1 MNLRTVVLVLGLLA
15 VLSSAAGGY
24 LYYHFVRESALK
36 DAEIELVA
44 TNEALRDD
52 VARIVS
58 FNQDEVRALAGFEQ
72 LQGALVDHQ
81 NEDALLR
88 ANRVLDNFAKGFAYD
103 VCFLI
108 DSLGNTIASS
118 NRNQP
123 DSFVGHSYH
132 FRKYFQ
138 DAIEG
143 RPSVELALGT
153 VTGRRGIFVSY
164 PVYPPDDA
172 RPIGV
177 VVIKVS
183 TRDLDRLFSR
193 TRNMDTLL
201 VNNDGIIFAS
211 NRENWI
217 LNHLWKLSP
226 EELERILE
234 TKQFGKGPWSW
245 TGLEK
250 KAENLVLDS
259 SGADY
264 AIREMDIENCPGWRI
279 VSLFS
284 YKTLSGKILD
294 PWAGKT
300 GYIALI
306 LCLMVGGAVT
316 VLYVIAQR
324 DIECREKSEEELRQ
338 SEERYRSLVEDS
350 FDGIFI
356 QQGPK
361 IVFAN
366 SCLYE
371 MLGYSPGELEG
382 IDHWLIFHRD
392 SQDLLRRRAIARMR
406 GEEVISQY
414 EVMLQRKDGSSF
426 PADISAR
433 LVQVDGKPGIQVWL
447 RDISGRRRAEEAQKR
462 LSIAVEQAAEAIV
475 ITDPSGTIQYI
486 NPAFE
491 SITGYSRDEAIGENT
506 RILRSGQHDE
516 AFFRKLWETLTN
528 GQVWTGQLVNR
539 KKDGTL
545 YRADVTISP
554 VCDSSGEIIN
564 YVAVTRDVTR
574 EFELRGQLL
583 QAQKMEA
590 IGTLAAGVAH
600 DFNNLLQVITGYS
613 ELFLTKANEQDP
625 FYSYLERINQAGQ
638 KGADLVRR
646 LLTFGR
652 KSEYRPCP
660 LNLNYQI
667 EQLQKML
674 ERTIPKMIKIE
685 LKLDDRLSPVNA
697 DPNHMDQVLMNLAM
711 NARDA
716 MPDGGVLTIET
727 SNVFLNEEFARVHI
741 GAKPGAYV
749 IMSISDTGH
758 GMDKETLGR
767 IYEPFYTTKEVG
779 KGTGLGLAMV
789 YGVVTQH
796 DGQVRCYSEPG
807 HGTTFRIYLPA
818 LVAEKDQLET
828 AKHEAMPKGGTETIL
843 LVDDGELLR
852 DLGKTMLEESGYKV
866 LTAAGGTEALDLYR
880 REKERISLVI
890 LDLVMPEMGGKQCLE
905 ELLKIDPKVRVL
917 IASGFVADSQITQAL
932 EMGAR
937 GSLDKPYKMKEMLQA
952 VREVL
957 D

>member
-15 VLSSAAGGY
+15 VLSTAAGGY
-24 LYYHFVRESALK
+24 LYYHSVRESALK
-36 DAEIELVA
+36 DAEIEIVE

-52 VARIVS
+52 VARLIS
-58 FNQDEVRALAGFEQ
+58 FNQDEVKALAGFEQ

-81 NEDALLR
+81 KVEALLR
-88 ANRVLDNFAKGFAYD
+88 ANGVLDNFARGFAYD

-123 DSFVGHSYH
+123 DSFVGVNYH

-138 DAIEG
+138 DAIQG
-143 RPSVELALGT
+143 RPSVEMALGT
-153 VTGRRGIFVSY
+153 VTGIRGIFVSH
-164 PVYPPDDA
+164 PVYLA
-172 RPIGV
+172 GRAKPIGV

-183 TRDLDRLFSR
+183 TRDLDRVFLR
-193 TRNMDTLL
+193 PRNMDTLL

-226 EELERILE
+226 EELERIRE
-234 TKQFGKGPWSW
+234 TKQFGKGPWNW

-250 KAENLVLDS
+250 MTDNQALDS

-264 AIREMDIENCPGWRI
+264 TIREMTIENCHGWRI
-279 VSLFS
+279 ISL
-284 YKTLSGKILD
+284 YKPETISGKIFNPLV
-294 PWAGKT
+294 GKT
-300 GYIALI
+300 GYIAII
-306 LCLMVGGAVT
+306 LCLMVGAAVT
-316 VLYVIAQR
+316 FLYAMAQR
-324 DIECREKSEEELRQ
+324 DIRGREESEDALRQSEEKFSKVFQYAPILMTLSNVDDGMYLDVNDQFCEVSGFSRDECIGKTSVDLGWISREDRIRLFEELQARGSVRGMDLKLLTKDKREIHCVYNGELIQTGNQRLLLSIARDITKRRKAEEDLRQ
-338 SEERYRSLVEDS
+338 SDERFRNFLNATDDLVFIKDQHYRYVYVNKANQVFFGLSEQDILGKADFELMPQKLAGQCRASDQRAIAEKDVVTTEEQYAVRIYQVRKFPVRLGYQEIGVGGFIQDITRRIEAEEQLTESEERYRSLVEDS

-356 QQGPK
+356 QKGPK
-361 IVFAN
+361 IMFAN
-366 SCLYE
+366 SRLCE
-371 MLGYSPGELEG
+371 MLGYSMGEFEG
-382 IDHWLIFHRD
+382 IDHWLIYHPD
-392 SQDLLRRRAIARMR
+392 SQDLTRRRAIARMR
-406 GEEVISQY
+406 GEDVIPQY

-433 LVQVDGKPGIQVWL
+433 LVQVDGKPGIQIWL

-491 SITGYSRDEAIGENT
+491 SITGYSRDEAIGENS
-506 RILRSGQHDE
+506 RILRSGHHDE

-528 GQVWTGQLVNR
+528 GEVWTGQLLNR

-564 YVAVTRDVTR
+564 YVAVTRDITR

-600 DFNNLLQVITGYS
+600 DFNNLLQVVTGYS
-613 ELFLTKANEQDP
+613 ELLLTKANEQDP

-652 KSEYRPCP
+652 KSEYRPRP

-667 EQLQKML
+667 E
-674 ERTIPKMIKIE
+674 
-685 LKLDDRLSPVNA
+685 
-697 DPNHMDQVLMNLAM
+697 
-711 NARDA
+711 
-716 MPDGGVLTIET
+716 
-727 SNVFLNEEFARVHI
+727 
-741 GAKPGAYV
+741 
-749 IMSISDTGH
+749 
-758 GMDKETLGR
+758 
-767 IYEPFYTTKEVG
+767 
-779 KGTGLGLAMV
+779 
-789 YGVVTQH
+789 
-796 DGQVRCYSEPG
+796 
-807 HGTTFRIYLPA
+807 
-818 LVAEKDQLET
+818 
-828 AKHEAMPKGGTETIL
+828 
-843 LVDDGELLR
+843 
-852 DLGKTMLEESGYKV
+852 
-866 LTAAGGTEALDLYR
+866 
-880 REKERISLVI
+880 
-890 LDLVMPEMGGKQCLE
+890 
-905 ELLKIDPKVRVL
+905 
-917 IASGFVADSQITQAL
+917 
-932 EMGAR
+932 
-937 GSLDKPYKMKEMLQA
+937 
-952 VREVL
+952 
-957 D
+957 